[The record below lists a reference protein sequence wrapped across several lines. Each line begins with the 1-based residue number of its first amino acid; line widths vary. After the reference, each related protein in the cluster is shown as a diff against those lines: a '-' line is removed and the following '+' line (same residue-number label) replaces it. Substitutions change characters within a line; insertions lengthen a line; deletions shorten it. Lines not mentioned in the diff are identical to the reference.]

1 MVVQRIVNLAT
12 VVFWTSTPLF
22 GTVLI
27 VPWVRVDWLESSLA
41 LLVAVSAGVLAWNTY
56 AFPAARE
63 GERLLYL
70 VALFFVAFL
79 FASSL
84 IGG

>member
-1 MVVQRIVNLAT
+1 MQRIVNLAT

-22 GTVLI
+22 GAVLI
-27 VPWVRVDWLESSLA
+27 VPWVRVDWLESALA

-70 VALFFVAFL
+70 VALFFACGL
-79 FASSL
+79 YSAQIL
-84 IGG
+84 P

>member
-1 MVVQRIVNLAT
+1 MQRIVNLAT

-22 GTVLI
+22 GAVLI

-70 VALFFVAFL
+70 VALFFACGL
-79 FASSL
+79 YSAQIL
-84 IGG
+84 P

>member
-70 VALFFVAFL
+70 VALFLACGL
-79 FASSL
+79 YSAQIL
-84 IGG
+84 P

>member
-1 MVVQRIVNLAT
+1 MVVQRIVSLAT
-12 VVFWTSTPLF
+12 VVFWISTPLF
-22 GTVLI
+22 GAVLI

-63 GERLLYL
+63 GERALYL
-70 VALFFVAFL
+70 VALFLACGL
-79 FASSL
+79 YSAQIL
-84 IGG
+84 P

>member
-22 GTVLI
+22 GAVLI

-70 VALFFVAFL
+70 VALFFACGL
-79 FASSL
+79 YSAQIL
-84 IGG
+84 P